1 MIRTIK
7 KNYRIVLETIVKNRE
22 CEIIEFKN
30 IFKKGNYND
39 NDNYNDNED
48 KDDERFLSFLSSN
61 LNDTYKEKLNI
72 SIII

>member
-39 NDNYNDNED
+39 NED

>member
-22 CEIIEFKN
+22 CEIIEIKK
-30 IFKKGNYND
+30 IFKENEDKDD
-39 NDNYNDNED
+39 NNKDDNED